1 MLKGCKRNIIMVKDT
16 GSPYFDSA
24 YFVLK
29 CDLPASGRDTDIIAE
44 AKRMIDCAS
53 SEEIRAVTAPPKKS
67 SLSATAWL
75 AASSLTLLFV
85 CAALL
90 VFIIF

>member
-44 AKRMIDCAS
+44 ARRMIECAS
-53 SEEIRAVTAPPKKS
+53 SDGIRTVTAPPKKTS
-67 SLSATAWL
+67 HSAAAWL
-75 AASSLTLLFV
+75 AVCSLALFFV

-90 VFIIF
+90 AFIIF